1 MALPLPHIKMSCVS
15 LHTKFS
21 LFNLIYSPAI
31 HSLVHCWMCWARQW
45 SMPLSVLLQKFFQR
59 LALTWRSE
67 RMQTCAIFFAHF
79 IALHAAKHLSV
90 HTRRPWGSM
99 GPRKLRLLQGST
111 SMDIIGLKHKST
123 NQIKRLTH
131 SPCDERWMQK
141 LTLCTGASGRHRQ
154 SEGTF
159 GVWTHMSLVQS
170 NQTDYGENL
179 QRTLWSPLNT
189 KKKKKLQG
197 EAGLQFGPEGS
208 LVRRKKWRGWPLV
221 VLTASISYLKAK
233 RRLAV
238 RLIRESVGNVS
249 GHYAKCTAAGIQRFL
264 TFV

>member
-1 MALPLPHIKMSCVS
+1 
-15 LHTKFS
+15 
-21 LFNLIYSPAI
+21 
-31 HSLVHCWMCWARQW
+31 MCWARQW

-59 LALTWRSE
+59 LALTWGSG

-90 HTRRPWGSM
+90 HTRPRGSM
-99 GPRKLRLLQGST
+99 RPRKLRLLQGST

-159 GVWTHMSLVQS
+159 GVWTHMSLVQP

-189 KKKKKLQG
+189 KKKRNCREKL
-197 EAGLQFGPEGS
+197 ACSLGLRE
-208 LVRRKKWRGWPLV
+208 
-221 VLTASISYLKAK
+221 VLWEE
-233 RRLAV
+233 R
-238 RLIRESVGNVS
+238 S
-249 GHYAKCTAAGIQRFL
+249 GGVDLWWFWL
-264 TFV
+264 LL

>member
-99 GPRKLRLLQGST
+99 RPRKLRLLQGST

-141 LTLCTGASGRHRQ
+141 LTLCTGASGRHK
-154 SEGTF
+154 T
-159 GVWTHMSLVQS
+159 VWRNIQ
-170 NQTDYGENL
+170 G
-179 QRTLWSPLNT
+179 LNT
-189 KKKKKLQG
+189 HVLGPTQSDRLRRESSKNSLITTQYEKKK
-197 EAGLQFGPEGS
+197 EIAGLACS
-208 LVRRKKWRGWPLV
+208 LGLRE
-221 VLTASISYLKAK
+221 VLWEE
-233 RRLAV
+233 R
-238 RLIRESVGNVS
+238 S
-249 GHYAKCTAAGIQRFL
+249 GGVDL
-264 TFV
+264 W